1 MSNNVTDTK
10 IVLVYDK
17 QCPACSMYCRM
28 VRLRESVGELKLIDA
43 RDGGMLVDEI
53 TARGWDIDQGM
64 VLKLDNEL
72 YYGADATH
80 VLSLI
85 SSRNG
90 FFNRLNHGLF
100 KNPIAAKL
108 FYPVLRSCRNLLLK
122 ILGRTKINNLN
133 VPGNDRF

>member
-1 MSNNVTDTK
+1 
-10 IVLVYDK
+10 
-17 QCPACSMYCRM
+17 MYCRM

-43 RDGGMLVDEI
+43 RDGGSLVDEI

-72 YYGADATH
+72 YYGADAIH

-85 SSRNG
+85 SSRSG
-90 FFNRLNHGLF
+90 FFNRVNHWLF
-100 KNPIAAKL
+100 KSPTAAKL
-108 FYPVLRSCRNLLLK
+108 FYPILRSGRNLLLK